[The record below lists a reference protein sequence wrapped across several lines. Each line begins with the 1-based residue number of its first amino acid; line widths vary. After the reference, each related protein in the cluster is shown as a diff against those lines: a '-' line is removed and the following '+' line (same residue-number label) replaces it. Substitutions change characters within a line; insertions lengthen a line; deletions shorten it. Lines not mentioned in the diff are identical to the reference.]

1 MIKKEFNFERGVIT
15 SAASRTSSAV
25 SLHQKSRDTTRELLL
40 HEARHAMFHEK
51 RCVTPHRD
59 LPKIGMES
67 SSENL

>member
-1 MIKKEFNFERGVIT
+1 MIKKDFNFERGVIT

-25 SLHQKSRDTTRELLL
+25 SLHQKLRDTTRDLML
-40 HEARHAMFHEK
+40 HEACHAMFHEK
-51 RCVTPHRD
+51 QCVTPHRD